1 MRGNRKTDT
10 KPEVL
15 LRSELHR
22 RGIRFRKHPQ
32 LRLGS
37 LTVRPDVVFPHQRI
51 AVFVDGCFWHGCVDH
66 GTKPRSNVEYWRR
79 KLAMNVSRD
88 KRVDAALAQ
97 SGWRSIRLWEHLSIE
112 DAVERVVSALE
123 REEPH
128 T

>member
-1 MRGNRKTDT
+1 
-10 KPEVL
+10 
-15 LRSELHR
+15 
-22 RGIRFRKHPQ
+22 
-32 LRLGS
+32 
-37 LTVRPDVVFPHQRI
+37 
-51 AVFVDGCFWHGCVDH
+51 
-66 GTKPRSNVEYWRR
+66 
-79 KLAMNVSRD
+79 MNVSRD